1 MFQMVD
7 VAKDII
13 CAAFAMGFIACST
26 TRNLDCQQLVSS
38 LGTVL
43 QQRDAARE
51 DAPDTLPSDVCNDN
65 SPSSLLLGV
74 LSFFLRCVRLFVT
87 GGVCLSGLVCVLSPF
102 MCLPEWWCP
111 PRRSCLCLVS
121 LHLSPF
127 MCLPEWWC
135 PPLRPCLCLVSLH
148 VSP

>member
-51 DAPDTLPSDVCNDN
+51 DAPDTLPSDVCKII
-65 SPSSLLLGV
+65 PQAV
-74 LSFFLRCVRLFVT
+74 YC
-87 GGVCLSGLVCVLSPF
+87 
-102 MCLPEWWCP
+102 
-111 PRRSCLCLVS
+111 
-121 LHLSPF
+121 
-127 MCLPEWWC
+127 
-135 PPLRPCLCLVSLH
+135 
-148 VSP
+148 